1 MEPARSVGRSRA
13 NHEHHGPTVTR
24 VTVPRGLMC
33 EKRSHVDRRRTVRQ
47 IRLER
52 KPAIR
57 HDPGRYAV
65 LPLDPRDPAIVRAKT
80 LQRRGIADTAPTD
93 HARSR

>member
-1 MEPARSVGRSRA
+1 
-13 NHEHHGPTVTR
+13 
-24 VTVPRGLMC
+24 
-33 EKRSHVDRRRTVRQ
+33 VRQ